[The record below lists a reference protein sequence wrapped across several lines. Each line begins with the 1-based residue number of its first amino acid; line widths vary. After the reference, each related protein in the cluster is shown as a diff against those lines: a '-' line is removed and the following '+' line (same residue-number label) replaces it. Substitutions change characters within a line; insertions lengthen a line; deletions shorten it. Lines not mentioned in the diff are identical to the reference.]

1 MVKLEKGITYTD
13 YFRLVEA
20 VNPDA
25 FLIDPVITA
34 GDFLISIDGGAEV
47 ALANLPVVTPAGS
60 WNVQYTLTAAETA
73 GDVIAIS
80 GIDSLTVWQNIAI
93 TLYPPV
99 ASTNTMLERWN
110 LNSEEDIT
118 INGDANSVESTNVHI
133 TRAEDGSG
141 NSIITRTQ

>member
-47 ALANLPVVTPAGS
+47 ALTNLPVVTPAGS
-60 WNVQYTLTAAETA
+60 WNVQYTLTPAETA
-73 GDVIAIS
+73 GDIITIS
-80 GIDSLTVWQNIAI
+80 GSDSLGVWQDVGWS
-93 TLYPPV
+93 LYPPV
-99 ASTNTMLERWN
+99 ASTNTTLERWN
-110 LNSEEDIT
+110 LNPTESVEIA
-118 INGDANSVESTNVHI
+118 GDGSSVESTNVHL